1 MLIPEALFMENRLIT
16 LLSDLVQINSIN
28 RTLSDG
34 PGEREIAEFVAHNLI
49 TLKLDAEIQNVGPNQ
64 SNVAAVV
71 PGKDRHR
78 SLLLNAHLDTVGVEG
93 MDEPF
98 TLKRAGDRLYGRGT
112 YDMKGSAAIMLV
124 LAEYFT
130 QHPPPLDI
138 ILTFVSDEEDK
149 STGMEYLVEKW
160 LMQISPVPL
169 GGLFLEPTEEDI
181 GVCHKG
187 FSWYELE
194 VTGKASHGSRPE
206 QGIDAILPLRS
217 ALDELSNIQ
226 SELSRRNPDP
236 LLGNASIH
244 SSIINGGS
252 ELSVIPSD
260 ACLQWERRTLPDE
273 SSRNFDTELERIIQ
287 AVYNHPGDHTVK
299 GRKFF
304 VRPPYRVP
312 DDAEISKRLQK
323 VTPQSKPV
331 GLSFWADSALAG
343 AMGIPSVLFGPVG
356 HGAHA
361 IDEWVSLKSLLNVYE
376 ILKKLIVEFK

>member
-1 MLIPEALFMENRLIT
+1 MENRLIT

-49 TLKLDAEIQNVGPNQ
+49 ALKLDAAIQNVGPNQ
-64 SNVAAVV
+64 SNVVSVV

-93 MDEPF
+93 MAEPF
-98 TLKRAGDRLYGRGT
+98 ALKRKDDRLYGRGT
-112 YDMKGSAAIMLV
+112 YDMKGSVAIMLM

-138 ILTFVSDEEDK
+138 LLTYVSDEEDK

-160 LMQISPVPL
+160 LPQISPAPV
-169 GGLFLEPTEEDI
+169 GGIFLEPTEEDI

-187 FSWYELE
+187 FSWYELA
-194 VTGKASHGSRPE
+194 VTGKAAHGSRPE

-226 SELSRRNPDP
+226 SELSERKPDP
-236 LLGNASIH
+236 LLGRASIH

-252 ELSVIPSD
+252 ELSVIPSQSF
-260 ACLQWERRTLPDE
+260 LQWERRTLPDE
-273 SSRNFDTELERIIQ
+273 SVRDFAIELERVIQ
-287 AVYNHPGDHTVK
+287 AVKDHGGGHTVK
-299 GRKFF
+299 GSEFF

-312 DDAEISKRLQK
+312 DDAAILKRLQEK
-323 VTPQSKPV
+323 TPQSKLV
-331 GLSFWADSALAG
+331 GLPFWADSALAG
-343 AMGIPSVLFGPVG
+343 AIGIPSILFGPIG

-361 IDEWVSLKSLLNVYE
+361 IDEWVSLGSLIKVYK
-376 ILKKLIVEFK
+376 ILKKLILAF